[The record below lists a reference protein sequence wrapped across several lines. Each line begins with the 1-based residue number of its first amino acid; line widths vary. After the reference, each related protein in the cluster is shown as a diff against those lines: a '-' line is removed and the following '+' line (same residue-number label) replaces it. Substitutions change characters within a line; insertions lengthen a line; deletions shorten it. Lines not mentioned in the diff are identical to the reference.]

1 MNLRLLTLTL
11 FAWLIGSCFAQEGR
25 LELVFEDSPSKAHQD
40 IRKVLS
46 KSQYLEDAVN
56 FFSDRLELP
65 QDIPIRFK
73 DCGEVNAYYFPDE
86 VAISMCYELI
96 SKMAELEADADEEN
110 RYLDAT
116 LVTLYHE
123 LGHAL
128 VHQLELPI
136 TGKEE
141 DAVDEFAVLAL
152 LNFNDEEG
160 VQAGVYQFKADADEY
175 KDDEPLYWDS
185 HSLDAQRMYD
195 MVCIAYGGKPEL
207 YEELAKNSAI
217 PDERLEECPFEYQ
230 DALYAW
236 NTILEPYLTDPDG
249 SLLLGPD
256 EE

>member
-1 MNLRLLTLTL
+1 MNLHMNVVTLLAL
-11 FAWLIGSCFAQEGR
+11 FGLCFAQEGK
-25 LELVFEDSPSKAHQD
+25 LELVFENSPNKAHQD

-46 KSQYLEDAVN
+46 KSQYLEDAVAY
-56 FFSDRLELP
+56 FSERLELP

-73 DCGEVNAYYFPDE
+73 DCDEPNAWYFPDE

-128 VHQLELPI
+128 AHQLELPI

-160 VQAGVYQFKADADEY
+160 VQAGVYQFKAYADEY
-175 KDDEPLYWDS
+175 KDEAPLYWDS

-207 YEELAKNSAI
+207 YAELAKNSAM

-236 NTILEPYLTDPDG
+236 NTILEPYLKDPDG
-249 SLLLGPD
+249 PLLFEPD